1 MEQAIVQWVR
11 YDNKLKEYND
21 KCKVIRTEKDKLKG
35 QIMEQVTIPDPS
47 NPSEPPPLPQFN
59 IEALGT
65 SVKINPTKTYEAI
78 NLKFLTGCLRE
89 YFNSEETAKEVVQFI
104 QQKRT
109 ITTTLTLKRNDL

>member
-11 YDNKLKEYND
+11 YDNKLKEYNE

-35 QIMEQVTIPDPS
+35 QIMEQVVLPDPS
-47 NPSEPPPLPQFN
+47 NPSETPPLPQFH

-89 YFNSEETAKEVVQFI
+89 YFNSEETAKEVIQFI
-104 QQKRT
+104 QQKRSV
-109 ITTTLTLKRNDL
+109 TTTLTLKRNDL